1 MAIFAPVNQFEN
13 FLYLISSV
21 FAPMT
26 AILITDYFI
35 LKKDSSNKIADWTNL
50 VLWVIGFVIY
60 RLFMR
65 IDTPVGNTLPV
76 MVIVVVLSVI
86 VNMIFGGKINA
97 GKNA

>member
-1 MAIFAPVNQFEN
+1 M
-13 FLYLISSV
+13 
-21 FAPMT
+21 
-26 AILITDYFI
+26 
-35 LKKDSSNKIADWTNL
+35 
-50 VLWVIGFVIY
+50 LWVIGFVIY